1 MRTEDEI
8 KFEEIKFKIIEDFKP
23 ILIAHGE
30 FLKININDTNTDKK
44 IRNLENATK
53 SFFVSSD
60 DDSEMSFAQAHHQFF
75 KNQKNET

>member
-1 MRTEDEI
+1 MRTE
-8 KFEEIKFKIIEDFKP
+8 
-23 ILIAHGE
+23 
-30 FLKININDTNTDKK
+30 
-44 IRNLENATK
+44 